1 VKELN
6 PSFPSRPRARHAAAA
21 VEFALA
27 APIFFLFVFGL
38 VEVGRAC
45 MVNEMLTEAA
55 RQGCRVGI
63 IEGTSSAT
71 IQQAATSYL
80 SGVGINGETANVVIN
95 DQAANSVEAAT
106 MPAYTEITVQVSV
119 PVSSVTWVPTWFV
132 PGTISAQY
140 TMRRE

>member
-1 VKELN
+1 
-6 PSFPSRPRARHAAAA
+6 
-21 VEFALA
+21 
-27 APIFFLFVFGL
+27 VFGL

-63 IEGTSSAT
+63 IEGTSSAA

-80 SGVGINGETANVVIN
+80 SGVGVNGETANVVIN
-95 DQAANSVEAAT
+95 DQAANSIEAAA

-119 PVSSVTWVPTWFV
+119 PVSSVTWAPTWFV